1 MIGLFHS
8 KYRIAVYDPN
18 ILIVNEIVRNIE
30 QMFNHSVVLD
40 KFIDIKDMFMTLNIS
55 KAKKNPIDIAI
66 LGESDG
72 IETEFILHRT
82 NPDMEIIKYKD
93 IDSLKNS
100 PIIRFIHPNLPT
112 PKLLHL

>member
-1 MIGLFHS
+1 MTGLLYK

-18 ILIVNEIVRNIE
+18 ILIVNEIVRNIKK
-30 QMFNHSVVLD
+30 MFNRSVVID
-40 KFIDIKDMFMTLNIS
+40 QFIDIKEMFTALNIA
-55 KAKKNPIDIAI
+55 KAKKNPVDIAI
-66 LGESDG
+66 LGETDG

-82 NPDMEIIKYKD
+82 NLNMEIIKYKD

-100 PIIRFIHPNLPT
+100 PIISFIHPTLHT